1 MRVRRWVL
9 CLAAACLVLAA
20 GCGQTHFNKQREE
33 ARARWTQSRGKMAAR
48 LAQGC
53 YDRGEFDLARRHV
66 EEILKFGEPYAP
78 IYVLAARLAIE
89 KGELDDARAYAEQ
102 AKAIDPKDPEA
113 CYVLGTVEQ
122 TLGHDGTALAEFAEA
137 ASLRPNEARYSL
149 AESEM
154 LVAAGRADGAA
165 IRLRDAVER
174 MPGQA
179 ELRTALG
186 DVLSLL
192 GQYGEAVGCYRMGL
206 RLGSA
211 PKTVRERLAVAT
223 FRSGAYA
230 EAAPML
236 ADMAASY
243 PDVGPEWLFQMRVDC
258 LLALE
263 RVEEARPLCQ
273 RRAEA
278 CPASSVPHVALAK
291 CDILDDQLPSAR
303 KYLETALAFDPSDG
317 EASALMGY
325 VLVVQGRS
333 REALPYLRSAM
344 KDPKCAGRRTIRQL
358 LARAEGRPIEEPED
372 VTPLP
377 GKPQAAGDGESPYI
391 VARPVRPS

>member
-1 MRVRRWVL
+1 MRVKRWVL
-9 CLAAACLVLAA
+9 CLAVACLVLAA
-20 GCGQTHFNKQREE
+20 GCGQTHFDKQREE
-33 ARARWTQSRGKMAAR
+33 ARARWTESRGKMAAR

-89 KGELDDARAYAEQ
+89 KGELDDARAYAEH

-122 TLGHDGTALAEFAEA
+122 TLGHNETALAEFAEA

-165 IRLRDAVER
+165 IRLRDAIER
-174 MPGQA
+174 MPGQV

-192 GQYGEAVGCYRMGL
+192 GQYGEAAGCYRMAL
-206 RLGSA
+206 RLGSDPHA
-211 PKTVRERLAVAT
+211 MRERLAVAL

-236 ADMAASY
+236 AELATSY
-243 PDVGPEWLFQMRVDC
+243 PDAGPDWLFQMRVDG
-258 LLALE
+258 LLA
-263 RVEEARPLCQ
+263 RDWAGEARLLCQ

-278 CPASSVPHVALAK
+278 HPAASVPQVALAK
-291 CDILDDQLPSAR
+291 CDILEDQLPSAR
-303 KYLETALAFDPSDG
+303 KYLEAALAFDPSDA

-325 VLVVQGRS
+325 VLVIQGRS

-344 KDPKCAGRRTIRQL
+344 KDPKCAGRRTVRQL
-358 LARAEGRPIEEPED
+358 LARAEGRPVDEPED
-372 VTPLP
+372 AAPLP
-377 GKPQAAGDGESPYI
+377 GKPQAAGDGESPYT
-391 VARPVRPS
+391 VAKPVRPS